1 MNQDQLN
8 ALFDQQ
14 AAGYD
19 AQWAKTQAVR
29 VCLHLLLE
37 AGFAEL
43 PAQASILCVGVGRS
57 CPRTWCKK
65 PPLASAF

>member
-29 VCLHLLLE
+29 DCLHLLL
-37 AGFAEL
+37 AETGVKSCIAITAPNPQL
-43 PAQASILCVGVGRS
+43 RSMAS
-57 CPRTWCKK
+57 
-65 PPLASAF
+65 